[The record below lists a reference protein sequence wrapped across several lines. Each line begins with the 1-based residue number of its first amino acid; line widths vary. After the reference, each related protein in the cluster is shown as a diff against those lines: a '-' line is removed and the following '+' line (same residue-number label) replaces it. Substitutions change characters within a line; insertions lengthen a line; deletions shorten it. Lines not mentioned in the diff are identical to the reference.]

1 MWGKRNGNNGTYD
14 NEDKSYK
21 RLKATAI
28 VLAILAVVLGVS
40 FAIELTLG
48 GSSSSKNVAVSKENE
63 SSIESSPK
71 ETSSQ
76 LQQVSSSEVE
86 VDNGYNI
93 EDLYYEVQ

>member
-48 GSSSSKNVAVSKENE
+48 GSSSSKNVAVSK
-63 SSIESSPK
+63 
-71 ETSSQ
+71 
-76 LQQVSSSEVE
+76 
-86 VDNGYNI
+86 
-93 EDLYYEVQ
+93 

>member
-40 FAIELTLG
+40 FAIGLTLG
-48 GSSSSKNVAVSKENE
+48 GSSSNKNVAR
-63 SSIESSPK
+63 
-71 ETSSQ
+71 
-76 LQQVSSSEVE
+76 
-86 VDNGYNI
+86 Y
-93 EDLYYEVQ
+93 LYL